1 MSPLLIERDADVAIF
16 TLNRPDKAN
25 ALDAELVEALHAA
38 LDDATR
44 TEVRLVVLRGAGRNF
59 CSGFDFTGFEEATV
73 GELSWRFVRVEQ
85 LLQGLAHA
93 PCATLALA
101 QGGCFGA
108 GADLLAGCRTR
119 VAAPDV
125 RLRMPGWLFGLAL
138 GTRRLVRL
146 IGADAARR
154 MLESAATLDAS
165 QGLASGLLT
174 AVAASDSWPAN
185 IAVAAR
191 AAGVLTPDA
200 VARLAALTVVDTRA
214 ADMATLVESL
224 AAGDLKS
231 RVRAFRAAANASS
244 GTRHV

>member
-25 ALDAELVEALHAA
+25 ALDVALVEALHAA
-38 LDDATR
+38 LADAIR

-59 CSGFDFTGFEEATV
+59 CAGFDFTGFEEASV
-73 GELSWRFVRVEQ
+73 GELSWRFVRIEQ

-93 PCATLALA
+93 PGATLALA
-101 QGGCFGA
+101 HGSCFGA
-108 GADLLAGCRTR
+108 GADLLAGCGTR

-174 AVAASDSWPAN
+174 TVAASDAWLAN
-185 IAVAAR
+185 IAMAASV
-191 AAGVLTPDA
+191 AGVLTPDA
-200 VARLAALTVVDTRA
+200 GARLAALTVADTRA

-224 AAGDLKS
+224 TAGDLKS

-244 GTRHV
+244 GTTNV